1 MSPSADSAPATGRR
15 RAALIFIF
23 ITVLID
29 VLSFG
34 VIIPVLPDL
43 VRQFT
48 GGDYA
53 VAAGWIGWFGFLF
66 AAAGHPVRP
75 LRPPSG
81 DPALVPGVGP
91 GFHPDGGC
99 PFPADAA
106 AGAGDL
112 RGVLGQLLHR

>member
-1 MSPSADSAPATGRR
+1 MSISPDSASAPAPGRR

-53 VAAGWIGWFGFLF
+53 AAAGWIGWFGFLF
-66 AAAGHPVRP
+66 AAIQFVCSP
-75 LRPPSG
+75 LQAP
-81 DPALVPGVGP
+81 
-91 GFHPDGGC
+91 C
-99 PFPADAA
+99 PTATAA
-106 AGAGDL
+106 A
-112 RGVLGQLLHR
+112 R